1 MNARYFVYIL
11 SNRRRGVLYVG
22 VTNDLS
28 RRMSEHRAQAVPG
41 FTSRY
46 GVTIL
51 VYAESYDSIL
61 DARSREHSLKRWRRA
76 WKFELIEKD
85 NPDWKDL
92 TELL

>member
-1 MNARYFVYIL
+1 
-11 SNRRRGVLYVG
+11 
-22 VTNDLS
+22 
-28 RRMSEHRAQAVPG
+28 
-41 FTSRY
+41 
-46 GVTIL
+46 VTIL